1 MEAQTTF
8 AFAEQAE
15 SLLQAIRGGILV
27 WRQEGRKAEL
37 VGQLRGIAS
46 LSESAKLHGQ
56 MSIGEVFDAI
66 EQESSRF
73 LSSEAPLSDADSRD
87 LLDLIA
93 YAEAEVVKARQGS
106 DDHSMNV
113 ADFIEQSFDIL
124 QMDSF
129 LQNSSTEEAND
140 VVVFTEAV
148 VPEEVP
154 AATEE
159 AEDEFEIDAEM
170 LEIFA
175 MEAEDLLGNIETN
188 LELLIAT
195 PTNRDALWEIR
206 RNAHTFKGAAGI
218 VGFKKPS
225 QLAHRVEDLLD
236 HLAQNEIAPNQK
248 ILDLL
253 TSSAKCLRSIT
264 GGDMSPSLMARM
276 NEVYLAFDDVMTELT
291 TEKTAEPAPEPEPV
305 AATPIEIVP
314 QIELPAEAQP
324 VQARPIVRVSI
335 TRLDELVRIVR
346 DLVVSRSVVEQRIWE
361 FERQIE
367 ELHNTT
373 RRLQT
378 ISAKIETDFEASMLG
393 TQPAVSFGGAQYST
407 NHEMQA
413 DDREDFDSLE
423 LDRYTDFHQSARELS
438 EATNDSF
445 SINTALEA
453 LKGSLEIVFEDQRR
467 LIEEMQE
474 KVMQIRLIRFGSLT
488 TRLQRAV
495 SVTCEEEIKNAEVVI
510 ENQDVEID
518 TDVLDSLVEPVM
530 HLLRNAVVHGIESS
544 DTRRLLGKPETGNI
558 VVRVRN
564 DETHIVLQVS
574 DDGRGIAG
582 SVLKDKAVSA
592 GLISAETAKML
603 DPQGMLDLMFLPGL
617 TTAEKL
623 SMSAG
628 RGVGM
633 SIVKES
639 IEAKKGT
646 ISIETVPQ
654 GGTTFTVR
662 IPLAYAVAQV
672 LLVKVEHQTLA
683 IPLKIVKHIAEFSPS
698 DLQTDGGEQVLE
710 IESVKFP
717 VAFLADYIDA
727 SRHDQADNEFAN
739 TLLIDTGNIKCAL
752 MVDEILKTEE
762 IGIKTLGKP
771 LENLNGLLG
780 AAVLGSGEV
789 VPILDLQFLLK
800 NKPKAAA
807 DMESKASTAR
817 DTLRILVVDDS
828 PSVRHMTS
836 KVIVGAG
843 WEVLTAKDG
852 LEAFEML
859 QASPELPSVV
869 LTDVE
874 MPRMDGYELIK
885 ALKESETLCE
895 LPVVLITSRSGE
907 KHRERALDLGIS
919 DYLAKPYDDS
929 ELIETVKRLANKY
942 PKTVSPEIAHD
953 VPVLEEL
960 PVFDLF

>member
-1 MEAQTTF
+1 MEVQTTF

-15 SLLQAIRGGILV
+15 SILQAIRSGILV

-37 VGQLRGIAS
+37 VGQLRAIGS
-46 LSESAKLHGQ
+46 LSESAKLHGETA
-56 MSIGEVFDAI
+56 IGEVFDAI
-66 EQESSRF
+66 EQESSRI
-73 LSSEAPLSDADSRD
+73 LSAEGPLPDADSRD

-93 YAEAEVVKARQGS
+93 YAEAEVVKACHGS
-106 DDHSMNV
+106 EEHSMNI
-113 ADFIEQSFDIL
+113 ADFIEKSFDIL

-129 LQNSSTEEAND
+129 QQNSSMEESND
-140 VVVFTEAV
+140 VVISAEALV
-148 VPEEVP
+148 L
-154 AATEE
+154 EE
-159 AEDEFEIDAEM
+159 APESTGEIEDEFEIDAEM

-188 LELLIAT
+188 LDLLIAN
-195 PTNRDALWEIR
+195 PSNRDALWEIR

-236 HLAQNEIAPNQK
+236 HLAQNEIAANQK

-253 TSSAKCLRSIT
+253 TISTKCLRSIT
-264 GGDMSPSLMARM
+264 GGDMSPALMARM
-276 NEVYLAFDDVMTELT
+276 DEVYRAFDDVMTDLT
-291 TEKTAEPAPEPEPV
+291 TEKPAEPAPETAPV
-305 AATPIEIVP
+305 AAAPIEIVTT
-314 QIELPAEAQP
+314 IELPTETQP

-373 RRLQT
+373 KRLQAIT
-378 ISAKIETDFEASMLG
+378 AKIETDFEASMLG
-393 TQPAVSFGGAQYST
+393 TQPSVSFGGAHYAT
-407 NHEMQA
+407 DHMMQA
-413 DDREDFDSLE
+413 NGGEQFDSLE

-453 LKGSLEIVFEDQRR
+453 VKGSLEMVFEDQRR

-474 KVMQIRLIRFGSLT
+474 KVMQIRLIKFGSLT

-495 SVTCEEEIKNAEVVI
+495 SVTCEEEFKNAEVLI

-574 DDGRGIAG
+574 DDGRGIEG
-582 SVLKDKAVSA
+582 SVLRDKAVIT
-592 GLISAETAKML
+592 GLISPASAESL
-603 DPQGMLDLMFLPGL
+603 DAQGMLDLMFRPGL

-646 ISIETVPQ
+646 IAIETVSQ
-654 GGTTFTVR
+654 QGTTFTVR

-672 LLVKVEHQTLA
+672 LLVKADRQTLA
-683 IPLKIVKHIAEFSPS
+683 IPLKFVKHIAEFSPA
-698 DLQTDGGEQVLE
+698 DIQKDGGEQVLE
-710 IESVKFP
+710 IESVRFP
-717 VAFLADYIDA
+717 VAFLADYVDVPRLDYA
-727 SRHDQADNEFAN
+727 NTEFAN
-739 TLLIDTGNIKCAL
+739 TLLIDTGTIRCAL

-762 IGIKTLGKP
+762 IAIKTLGKP

-780 AAVLGSGEV
+780 AAVLGSGDV
-789 VPILDLQFLLK
+789 VPILDLQFLLQ
-800 NKPKAAA
+800 NKPTAA
-807 DMESKASTAR
+807 DTESKPAVR

-859 QASPELPSVV
+859 QSAPELPDVV

-874 MPRMDGYELIK
+874 MPRMDGYELIA
-885 ALKESETLCE
+885 ALKGSESLCD
-895 LPVVLITSRSGE
+895 LPVVLITSRSGD
-907 KHRERALDLGIS
+907 KHREKALNMGIS

-929 ELIETVKRLANKY
+929 ELIGIVQRLSTK
-942 PKTVSPEIAHD
+942 D
-953 VPVLEEL
+953 
-960 PVFDLF
+960 

>member
-56 MSIGEVFDAI
+56 MAIGEVFDAI

-93 YAEAEVVKARQGS
+93 YAEAEVVKALQGS

-129 LQNSSTEEAND
+129 QQNSSEDSND
-140 VVVFTEAV
+140 IVLPA
-148 VPEEVP
+148 EVSVTNESP
-154 AATEE
+154 SATEE

-188 LELLIAT
+188 LDLLIAT
-195 PTNRDALWEIR
+195 PSNRDALWEIR

-253 TSSAKCLRSIT
+253 TTSAKCLRSIT
-264 GGDMSPSLMARM
+264 GGDMSPALMDRM
-276 NEVYLAFDDVMTELT
+276 NEVYLAFDDVMTDLT
-291 TEKTAEPAPEPEPV
+291 SEKPAEPAPEPV

-314 QIELPAEAQP
+314 QIELPAEVQP

-367 ELHNTT
+367 ELHKTT

-393 TQPAVSFGGAQYST
+393 TQPAVSFGGANYAT
-407 NHEMQA
+407 DPEMHVN
-413 DDREDFDSLE
+413 DEDIFDSLE

-495 SVTCEEEIKNAEVVI
+495 SVTCEEEMKNAEVVI

-564 DETHIVLQVS
+564 DETHIFLQVS

-582 SVLKDKAVSA
+582 STLKDKAVSS
-592 GLISAETAKML
+592 GLISAETAATL

-639 IEAKKGT
+639 IEARKGT

-698 DLQTDGGEQVLE
+698 DLQTNGGEQVLE

-727 SRHDQADNEFAN
+727 ARHDQTNTEFAN

-762 IGIKTLGKP
+762 IAIKTLGKP

-807 DMESKASTAR
+807 DMESKASPPR

-836 KVIVGAG
+836 KVIIGAG

-852 LEAFEML
+852 LEALEML
-859 QASPELPSVV
+859 QVAPELPNVV

-874 MPRMDGYELIK
+874 MPRMDGYELIT
-885 ALKESETLCE
+885 ALKGSETLCE

-907 KHRERALDLGIS
+907 KHREKALDLGIS

-929 ELIETVKRLANKY
+929 ELISIVGRLSKR
-942 PKTVSPEIAHD
+942 D
-953 VPVLEEL
+953 
-960 PVFDLF
+960 

>member
-56 MSIGEVFDAI
+56 MAIGEVFDAI

-93 YAEAEVVKARQGS
+93 YAEAEVVKALQGS

-129 LQNSSTEEAND
+129 QQNSSEDSND
-140 VVVFTEAV
+140 IVLPA
-148 VPEEVP
+148 EVSVTNESP
-154 AATEE
+154 SATEE

-188 LELLIAT
+188 LDLLIAT
-195 PTNRDALWEIR
+195 PSNRDALWEIR

-253 TSSAKCLRSIT
+253 TTSAKCLRSIT
-264 GGDMSPSLMARM
+264 GGDMSPALMDRM
-276 NEVYLAFDDVMTELT
+276 NEVYLAFDDVMTDLT
-291 TEKTAEPAPEPEPV
+291 SEKPAEPAPEPV

-314 QIELPAEAQP
+314 QIELPAEVQP

-367 ELHNTT
+367 ELHKTT

-393 TQPAVSFGGAQYST
+393 TQPAVSFGGANYAT
-407 NHEMQA
+407 DPEMRVN
-413 DDREDFDSLE
+413 DEDIFDSLE

-495 SVTCEEEIKNAEVVI
+495 SVTCEEEMKNAEVVI

-564 DETHIVLQVS
+564 DETHIFLQVS

-582 SVLKDKAVSA
+582 STLKDKAVSS
-592 GLISAETAKML
+592 GLISAETAATL

-639 IEAKKGT
+639 IEARKGT

-698 DLQTDGGEQVLE
+698 DLQTNGGEQVLE

-727 SRHDQADNEFAN
+727 ARHDQTNTEFAN

-762 IGIKTLGKP
+762 IAIKTLGKP

-807 DMESKASTAR
+807 DMESKASPPR

-836 KVIVGAG
+836 KVIIGAG

-852 LEAFEML
+852 LEALEML
-859 QASPELPSVV
+859 QAAPELPNVV

-874 MPRMDGYELIK
+874 MPRMDGYELIT
-885 ALKESETLCE
+885 ALKGSETLCE

-907 KHRERALDLGIS
+907 KHREKALDLGIS

-929 ELIETVKRLANKY
+929 ELISIVGRLSKR
-942 PKTVSPEIAHD
+942 D
-953 VPVLEEL
+953 
-960 PVFDLF
+960 